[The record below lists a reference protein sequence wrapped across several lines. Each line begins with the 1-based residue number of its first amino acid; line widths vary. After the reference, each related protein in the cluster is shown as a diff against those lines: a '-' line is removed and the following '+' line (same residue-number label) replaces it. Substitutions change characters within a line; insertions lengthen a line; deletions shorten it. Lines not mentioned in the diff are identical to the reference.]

1 MSREMLEMVDVL
13 AREKNVEKSAVFGV
27 LEIALASA
35 VKKAQFPGEDADV
48 LVHVDPNTGDWT
60 AVRRWVIVSDD
71 MGLQQP
77 DREEMFSDIHDD
89 YPELQVGDYIEKP
102 IENINTSGRRFAQD
116 AKQVILQRLRD
127 AEREQILNEFLSRQE
142 KVVSGQVKRAD
153 KEGAVIEIGRL
164 EARLPKSEM
173 IPRENLRNSDRVR
186 AYVLRVDETN
196 KGKQVILSRA
206 CNEFLMK
213 LFELEVPEIEEGTVE
228 IKAAA
233 RDPGSRAKIAVI
245 SHDKRVEPVGTC
257 IGIRGSR
264 VTAVTNELAGERI
277 DVVRWDENPVQ
288 YIVEALKPAKVSKV
302 VADEESRS
310 MDVTVD
316 EENLAIAI
324 GRGGQNVRLASEL
337 TGWQIN
343 IMTAEEANKKQEE
356 EDQAACSE
364 FMTELSMS
372 QDDAM
377 ALVQD
382 GIYSL
387 EELAYVPEQEI
398 VELGIF
404 DEQTVAD
411 LRERARHVL
420 LARALKREE
429 NLRQADASLMG
440 LEDMD
445 NDLASRL
452 VSEGI
457 KTADELGDLDTEE
470 LMQKAGIS
478 QQEAQRLIMAAR
490 WGGLKAAP

>member
-142 KVVSGQVKRAD
+142 EVVSGQVKRAD

-490 WGGLKAAP
+490 ASWTQE

>member
-1 MSREMLEMVDVL
+1 MSREMLDMVDVL

-48 LVHVDPNTGDWT
+48 AVRVDPNTGDWS

-71 MGLQQP
+71 QGLQQP

-89 YPELQVGDYIEKP
+89 YPELEVGDYIEKP

-127 AEREQILNEFLSRQE
+127 AEREQILNEFLARDE
-142 KVVSGQVKRAD
+142 KVISGQVKRSD
-153 KEGAVIEIGRL
+153 KEGAIIEIGRL

-206 CNEFLMK
+206 CNEFIKK

-228 IKAAA
+228 IKATA
-233 RDPGSRAKIAVI
+233 RDPGSRAKIAVM

-302 VADEESRS
+302 VADEEAKS

-356 EDQAACSE
+356 EDRVACEE
-364 FMTELSMS
+364 FMTELDMS
-372 QDDAM
+372 HEDAA

-404 DEQTVAD
+404 DEATVAD
-411 LRERARHVL
+411 LRERARRVL

-429 NLRQADASLMG
+429 NLRQADASL
-440 LEDMD
+440 LELEGMD
-445 NDLASRL
+445 HDLASRL
-452 VSEGI
+452 VGEGV
-457 KTADELGDLDTEE
+457 KTADDLADLDTEE
-470 LMQKAGIS
+470 LMEKGGIG
-478 QQEAQRLIMAAR
+478 EEDARALIMAAR
-490 WGGLKAAP
+490 ARWTEE

>member
-490 WGGLKAAP
+490 ASWTQE

>member
-1 MSREMLEMVDVL
+1 MSREMLDMVDVL

-48 LVHVDPNTGDWT
+48 AVRVDPNTGDWT

-71 MGLQQP
+71 QGLQQP

-89 YPELQVGDYIEKP
+89 YPELEVGDYIEKP

-127 AEREQILNEFLSRQE
+127 AEREQILNEFLARDE
-142 KVVSGQVKRAD
+142 KVISGQVKRSD
-153 KEGAVIEIGRL
+153 KEGAIIEIGRL

-206 CNEFLMK
+206 CNEFIKK

-228 IKAAA
+228 IKATA
-233 RDPGSRAKIAVI
+233 RDPGSRAKIAVM

-302 VADEESRS
+302 VADEEARS

-337 TGWQIN
+337 TG
-343 IMTAEEANKKQEE
+343 
-356 EDQAACSE
+356 
-364 FMTELSMS
+364 
-372 QDDAM
+372 
-377 ALVQD
+377 
-382 GIYSL
+382 
-387 EELAYVPEQEI
+387 
-398 VELGIF
+398 
-404 DEQTVAD
+404 
-411 LRERARHVL
+411 
-420 LARALKREE
+420 
-429 NLRQADASLMG
+429 
-440 LEDMD
+440 
-445 NDLASRL
+445 
-452 VSEGI
+452 
-457 KTADELGDLDTEE
+457 
-470 LMQKAGIS
+470 
-478 QQEAQRLIMAAR
+478 
-490 WGGLKAAP
+490 

>member
-343 IMTAEEANKKQEE
+343 IMTAEEANKKQEK

-490 WGGLKAAP
+490 ASWTQE

>member
-1 MSREMLEMVDVL
+1 MSREMLDMVDVL
-13 AREKNVEKSAVFGV
+13 ANEKNVEKSAVFGV

-35 VKKAQFPGEDADV
+35 VKKAQFPGEDAEV
-48 LVHVDPNTGDWT
+48 VVRVDPNTGDWT
-60 AVRRWVIVSDD
+60 AVRRWVVVSDEA
-71 MGLQQP
+71 GLQQP

-89 YPELQVGDYIEKP
+89 YPELEVGDFIEKP

-127 AEREQILNEFLSRQE
+127 AEREQILNEFLARQE
-142 KVVSGQVKRAD
+142 DVVSGQVKRTD

-164 EARLPKSEM
+164 EARLPK
-173 IPRENLRNSDRVR
+173 
-186 AYVLRVDETN
+186 
-196 KGKQVILSRA
+196 
-206 CNEFLMK
+206 
-213 LFELEVPEIEEGTVE
+213 
-228 IKAAA
+228 
-233 RDPGSRAKIAVI
+233 IAVM
-245 SHDKRVEPVGTC
+245 SRDKRVEPVCTC

-302 VADEESRS
+302 VADEEARS

-356 EDQAACSE
+356 EDRAACEE
-364 FMTELSMS
+364 FMTELGMS
-372 QDDAM
+372 QEDAM

-404 DEQTVAD
+404 DEATVAD
-411 LRERARHVL
+411 LRDRSRRVL

-429 NLRQADASLMG
+429 NLRQADASLVS
-440 LEDMD
+440 LEGMD

-452 VSEGI
+452 VSEGV
-457 KTADELGDLDTEE
+457 KTADDLGDLDTDE
-470 LMQKAGIS
+470 LVAKTGLS
-478 QQEAQRLIMAAR
+478 QEDAQRLIMAAR
-490 WGGLKAAP
+490 ATWTEQ

>member
-302 VADEESRS
+302 VADEESCS

-490 WGGLKAAP
+490 ASWTQE

>member
-470 LMQKAGIS
+470 LMQKASIS

-490 WGGLKAAP
+490 ASWTQE

>member
-71 MGLQQP
+71 LGLQQP

-490 WGGLKAAP
+490 ASWTQE

>member
-302 VADEESRS
+302 VADEERRS

-490 WGGLKAAP
+490 ASWTQE

>member
-429 NLRQADASLMG
+429 NLRQADASLIG

-490 WGGLKAAP
+490 ASWTQE

>member
-264 VTAVTNELAGERI
+264 VTAVTNELAGERT

-490 WGGLKAAP
+490 ASWTQE